1 MYFILLY
8 LCTHKMFHIMKALII
23 FTLLLLVAAI
33 VVFEFF
39 VCALSSKVENLH
51 DELELTKEFVSNEKR
66 RSLANYT
73 CCFSERAGQ
82 HQGGGT
88 RTSARCEKQKY
99 DVSERRALYKQLRD
113 EHSIKET
120 ASLMDISM
128 RTARRC
134 EDYIGIN
141 K

>member
-1 MYFILLY
+1 
-8 LCTHKMFHIMKALII
+8 MKALII

-33 VVFEFF
+33 VVFTFF
-39 VCALSSKVENLH
+39 VCALSSKVEYLYS
-51 DELELTKEFVSNEKR
+51 ELELTKELVSDADR
-66 RSLANYT
+66 RSRANYT
-73 CCFSERAGQ
+73 ILAAFQKAQDNIKEEVRELK
-82 HQGGGT
+82 
-88 RTSARCEKQKY
+88 SARCEKQKY
-99 DVSERRALYKQLRD
+99 DVVERRALYKQLRA

-128 RTARRC
+128 RTARRY

>member
-1 MYFILLY
+1 
-8 LCTHKMFHIMKALII
+8 MKALII

-33 VVFEFF
+33 VVFSFF
-39 VCALSSKVENLH
+39 VCSLSSKVEDLYR
-51 DELELTKEFVSNEKR
+51 ELELTKELVSDSDR
-66 RSLANYT
+66 RSRANYT
-73 CCFSERAGQ
+73 ILAAFQKAQDTIKEEVRELK
-82 HQGGGT
+82 
-88 RTSARCEKQKY
+88 SARCEKQKY
-99 DVSERRALYKQLRD
+99 DVAERRELYKQLRS

-128 RTARRC
+128 RTALRY